1 MKPAYLG
8 SCSETDYGGLEIISW
23 LIEPQT
29 AKCLKNEAKHFSSS
43 AVRCDWIGVRGPSPS
58 SQERTG
64 TLDTAPRPPA
74 GKISWEEC
82 SQLSASI
89 QRLQI
94 QFLWFLNQFLGYKWK
109 REKATSMLPRIK
121 AVAGLE
127 TPQNSTHWRKLF
139 RRHLN
144 PLHLCIASMENEI
157 TPILASECFSSYFT
171 PGPKICQG
179 PAGHVQSSGWR
190 PVRGRRKGSRLKP
203 VRNKAHKTVFAI
215 LLPDGKRKGQGNTE
229 VTEWGSCFIL
239 DFSVSAVLYSLGLEY
254 MLRQW

>member
-1 MKPAYLG
+1 MR
-8 SCSETDYGGLEIISW
+8 GL
-23 LIEPQT
+23 
-29 AKCLKNEAKHFSSS
+29 
-43 AVRCDWIGVRGPSPS
+43 SPS
-58 SQERTG
+58 SQERAG
-64 TLDTAPRPPA
+64 TLDMYLPQPPA

-109 REKATSMLPRIK
+109 REKATTMFPRIK

-157 TPILASECFSSYFT
+157 SPILASECFSSYFT
-171 PGPKICQG
+171 PGSKICQG
-179 PAGHVQSSGWR
+179 PAGHVQSSGCR
-190 PVRGRRKGSRLKP
+190 PVKGRRKGSRLKP
-203 VRNKAHKTVFAI
+203 VRNKSTRSSICNSTSRWEEERAGKHRGYRMGR
-215 LLPDGKRKGQGNTE
+215 LLHFWTSPSSG
-229 VTEWGSCFIL
+229 
-239 DFSVSAVLYSLGLEY
+239 GLV
-254 MLRQW
+254 QS

>member
-1 MKPAYLG
+1 M
-8 SCSETDYGGLEIISW
+8 W
-23 LIEPQT
+23 L
-29 AKCLKNEAKHFSSS
+29 
-43 AVRCDWIGVRGPSPS
+43 DWS
-58 SQERTG
+58 ERTQPQQ
-64 TLDTAPRPPA
+64 PRETRHAGYHPPNHPA

-89 QRLQI
+89 QQLQI

-109 REKATSMLPRIK
+109 KEKATTMLPRIK

-127 TPQNSTHWRKLF
+127 TPQISTQWRKLF

-157 TPILASECFSSYFT
+157 TPTLASECFSSCFT

-190 PVRGRRKGSRLKP
+190 PARGRRKGSRLKP
-203 VRNKAHKTVFAI
+203 VRNEAYKTVFAI
-215 LLPDGKRKGQGNTE
+215 LLPDGKRKGQEHTE
-229 VTEWGSCFIL
+229 VTEWGGSFIV
-239 DFSVSAVLYSLGLEY
+239 DFSYQRPCTVLVSGTCEDNDRWGNICKTFKMFQKKLANTEFKSI
-254 MLRQW
+254 

>member
-1 MKPAYLG
+1 MKPVYVG
-8 SCSETDYGGLEIISW
+8 SCSKTDYGGLQIISW
-23 LIEPQT
+23 QTEPQT
-29 AKCLKNEAKHFSSS
+29 TKCLKNEAKHFSSS
-43 AVRCDWIGVRGPSPS
+43 AVRCDWIGVTGLSPT
-58 SQERTG
+58 SQESRHTG
-64 TLDTAPRPPA
+64 YPRPA

-89 QRLQI
+89 QQLQI

-109 REKATSMLPRIK
+109 REKATMMLPRIK

-179 PAGHVQSSGWR
+179 PAGHVQSSG
-190 PVRGRRKGSRLKP
+190 
-203 VRNKAHKTVFAI
+203 
-215 LLPDGKRKGQGNTE
+215 
-229 VTEWGSCFIL
+229 
-239 DFSVSAVLYSLGLEY
+239 
-254 MLRQW
+254 